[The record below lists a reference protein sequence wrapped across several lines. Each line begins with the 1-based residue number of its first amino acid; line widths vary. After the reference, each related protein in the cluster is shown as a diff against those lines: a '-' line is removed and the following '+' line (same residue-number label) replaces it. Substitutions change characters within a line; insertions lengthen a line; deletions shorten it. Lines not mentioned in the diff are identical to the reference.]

1 MRPPDKMEY
10 DEIVDKFSKHEF
22 MIINGKFVN
31 EGPEYASYSRIYE
44 SILSKIRI
52 EISKLESILS

>member
-1 MRPPDKMEY
+1 MEY